1 MDINLINEKIK
12 YKTERIK
19 TLQQEIKNFEI
30 KKTQL
35 ENEQILKVVNEIN
48 IPISELKDLLIQI
61 KERKM

>member
-1 MDINLINEKIK
+1 MDINSINEKIE

-19 TLQQEIKNFEI
+19 TLQQEIKNLEI

-35 ENEQILKVVNEIN
+35 ENEKILKAVNEIN
-48 IPISELKDLLIQI
+48 IPISELKDLLIQT